1 MLSILRRYLFLLLLW
16 LPAVLFAQVKFSTV
30 PGSLQL
36 HQNEVLQVTYVIEN
50 AKSIEQFKPP
60 AFRDFKILQGPI
72 QSEGTTISNG
82 EYSQYSGITYVLQ
95 PLKKGNLVLAGAVA
109 TINGQMRQVWVSI
122 F

>member
-50 AKSIEQFKPP
+50 AKSIEQF
-60 AFRDFKILQGPI
+60 
-72 QSEGTTISNG
+72 
-82 EYSQYSGITYVLQ
+82 
-95 PLKKGNLVLAGAVA
+95 
-109 TINGQMRQVWVSI
+109 
-122 F
+122 